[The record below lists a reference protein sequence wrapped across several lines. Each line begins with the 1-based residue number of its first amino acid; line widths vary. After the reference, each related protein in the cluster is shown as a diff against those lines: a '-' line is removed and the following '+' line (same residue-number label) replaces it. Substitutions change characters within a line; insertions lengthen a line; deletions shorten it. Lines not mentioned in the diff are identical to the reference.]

1 MKNKADIVI
10 IGGGIIGC
18 SAAFNLAKK
27 GMKNIAVIEKGF
39 LASGA
44 TGRCGAGVRQQW
56 GTRQNCLLAKE
67 SMTILENISDY
78 LGEKVDIELKQ
89 RGYLLLSF
97 SEKET
102 EQFNKNLQVQHS
114 LDIPARALT
123 PDEAKECWTCRF

>member
-1 MKNKADIVI
+1 MVEMKNKADIVI

-18 SAAFNLAKK
+18 AVAFNLAKK
-27 GMKNIAVIEKGF
+27 GMKDIVVLEKGF

-78 LGEKVDIELKQ
+78 LEEKVTSYRAFRRPFRRPFHRAYRRPCRHLHLFQVFQ
-89 RGYLLLSF
+89 RSWLRWS
-97 SEKET
+97 
-102 EQFNKNLQVQHS
+102 
-114 LDIPARALT
+114 A
-123 PDEAKECWTCRF
+123 